1 MAQSTRPPVPSVKWF
16 QQFAEE
22 LIALKSLPFQGAPAP
37 TPAAAAPTAPSGGAA
52 VDSRGSAAV
61 AVAAPIEVNA
71 AAACGRAAAIR
82 QRLIAALDRQLAE
95 ALRTAGPVG
104 VAFHQDAV
112 YVMAGLADEIFIRL
126 QWDEEERRYWL
137 RNLIE
142 THYFGSSF
150 AGERFFQKVD
160 RLLERNDD
168 PAAETAT
175 VYLMALALGFRG
187 KYYGPSGERNIADYS
202 TRLFHFIANRDP
214 ELKESTRLLFP
225 AAYRH
230 TLQSGAPRR
239 FSNPRRWWLVLL
251 VVVAAW
257 FVASDLLWRNM
268 TAPLVTDLPKL
279 ENEAPPAASSANK

>member
-22 LIALKSLPFQGAPAP
+22 LIALKALPFQATPPPPAEP
-37 TPAAAAPTAPSGGAA
+37 ATPPASTA
-52 VDSRGSAAV
+52 VDSGGSAAV
-61 AVAAPIEVNA
+61 AVAAPIEVA
-71 AAACGRAAAIR
+71 ASALHARAAAIR

-126 QWDEEERRYWL
+126 RWDEEERRYWL

-150 AGERFFQKVD
+150 AGERFFQKAD
-160 RLLERNDD
+160 RLLERSDD

-187 KYYGPSGERNIADYS
+187 KYYGPSGEKNIADYS
-202 TRLFHFIANRDP
+202 TRLFHFIASRDP
-214 ELKESTRLLFP
+214 ELRESTRLLFP

-239 FSNPRRWWLVLL
+239 FSNPRRWWIVLFL
-251 VVVAAW
+251 VVAAW
-257 FVASDLLWRNM
+257 FVASDVLWRNL
-268 TAPLVTDLPKL
+268 TAPLETGLPKV
-279 ENEAPPAASSANK
+279 ETEAAPPATK